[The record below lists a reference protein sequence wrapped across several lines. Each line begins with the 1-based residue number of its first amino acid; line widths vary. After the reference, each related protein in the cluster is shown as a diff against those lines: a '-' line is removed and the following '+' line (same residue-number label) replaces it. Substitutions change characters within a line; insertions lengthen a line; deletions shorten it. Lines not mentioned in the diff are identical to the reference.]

1 MKRMRSQEII
11 ISMQYTNICGTFL
24 LLCSYE
30 IYRLPFCIYIYA
42 FMAFRI
48 KLIYEM
54 LSSLR
59 DW

>member
-1 MKRMRSQEII
+1 MKLIGSQEVII
-11 ISMQYTNICGTFL
+11 RMQYTDIYDTFL

-30 IYRLPFCIYIYA
+30 IHRLPFCIYIYA
-42 FMAFRI
+42 FMVFRI

-54 LSSLR
+54 PSFLK